1 MKILIFGSTGMLGSS
16 VLLELY
22 QHSKFDIFATFKDSE
37 KKNLLLK
44 KIKQDNKKNI
54 KFINVD
60 ILKISD
66 LKLKNLISKMDI
78 IINCIGLIKQ
88 KIHNPKDE
96 KNAIKLNS
104 LFPEKLNFLKKKKQK
119 IYQIATD
126 CVFSGKKGGYNEND
140 FHDFE
145 DAYGLSKSQ
154 GEIIDKNFFNIRCSL
169 IGYEFKSNNSLFNWF
184 MNTTHKSTVKGYSN
198 HIWNGVSTA
207 VFAKIINQIIKSK
220 ISLPNKF
227 HLVPS
232 DKISKYNI
240 LKFLNKIHKKSI
252 KLIEYKPKQKIDRTL
267 STNYKDLNL
276 EIWNKTFKK
285 QLTIREII
293 KDYIY

>member
-60 ILKISD
+60 VLKISD
-66 LKLKNLISKMDI
+66 LKLKNLISKMDV

-88 KIHNPKDE
+88 KIHNSKDE

-104 LFPEKLNFLKKKKQK
+104 SFPKKLNFSKNKKQK

-126 CVFSGKKGGYNEND
+126 CVFSGKKD
-140 FHDFE
+140 IM
-145 DAYGLSKSQ
+145 K
-154 GEIIDKNFFNIRCSL
+154 
-169 IGYEFKSNNSLFNWF
+169 
-184 MNTTHKSTVKGYSN
+184 M
-198 HIWNGVSTA
+198 
-207 VFAKIINQIIKSK
+207 
-220 ISLPNKF
+220 ISM
-227 HLVPS
+227 
-232 DKISKYNI
+232 I
-240 LKFLNKIHKKSI
+240 LKTHMV
-252 KLIEYKPKQKIDRTL
+252 
-267 STNYKDLNL
+267 
-276 EIWNKTFKK
+276 
-285 QLTIREII
+285 
-293 KDYIY
+293 